1 MSTMKLLFI
10 CTHNRCRSI
19 LGEAIANFEGK
30 GLITAK
36 SAGSQPSGQVHPLTL
51 HYLELHGFSTDGLRS
66 KSWDEL
72 EDFNPDYAITVCDSA
87 AREACPLWMGKAKK
101 IHWGLADPSR
111 LAGEETKIVDE
122 AFSRI
127 IRTLAARIGKISA
140 MLEMG
145 IATDSEE
152 MQTQLK
158 RLANYFPQD

>member
-1 MSTMKLLFI
+1 MKLLFI

-30 GLITAK
+30 GLITAN

-72 EDFNPDYAITVCDSA
+72 EDFEPDFTITVCDSA
-87 AREACPLWMGKAKK
+87 ARETCPLWMGKAKK

-111 LAGEETKIVDE
+111 LADEETIKVDQ
-122 AFSRI
+122 AFARI
-127 IRTLAARIGKISA
+127 IRTLAARIGKITA
-140 MLEMG
+140 MLELG
-145 IATDSEE
+145 ITPDSEE
-152 MQTQLK
+152 MAQQLN
-158 RLANYFPQD
+158 RLATYFPKD